1 MVKCENCPC
10 LQRGFNQYC
19 GELEGE
25 WWFCGVDESDI
36 ADGNVFRRD
45 VRVKECPIGEIRF
58 KDGSIFKPEVI
69 ADNPD
74 ILVGM

>member
-1 MVKCENCPC
+1 M
-10 LQRGFNQYC
+10 
-19 GELEGE
+19 
-25 WWFCGVDESDI
+25 

-74 ILVGM
+74 ILIGM